1 MDWRGWQMGCHC
13 GSCNIWSEGNLTN
26 GLHSQSSNVEL
37 RFLLITGWCH
47 KLCSRTS
54 SHWNR
59 AIGAYRWQYPGQS
72 QEHGNLRQP
81 NSCHLNNCQVIHFQQ
96 DNERKGSIYHMLVNT
111 VDTDIVGTETIEVE
125 DDASSWRPG
134 DKVVVASTD
143 YDWEQ
148 AETLEVVSV
157 DGKW

>member
-1 MDWRGWQMGCHC
+1 
-13 GSCNIWSEGNLTN
+13 
-26 GLHSQSSNVEL
+26 
-37 RFLLITGWCH
+37 
-47 KLCSRTS
+47 
-54 SHWNR
+54 
-59 AIGAYRWQYPGQS
+59 
-72 QEHGNLRQP
+72 
-81 NSCHLNNCQVIHFQQ
+81 
-96 DNERKGSIYHMLVNT
+96 MLVNT

-157 DGKW
+157 DGNTPKVFQDR